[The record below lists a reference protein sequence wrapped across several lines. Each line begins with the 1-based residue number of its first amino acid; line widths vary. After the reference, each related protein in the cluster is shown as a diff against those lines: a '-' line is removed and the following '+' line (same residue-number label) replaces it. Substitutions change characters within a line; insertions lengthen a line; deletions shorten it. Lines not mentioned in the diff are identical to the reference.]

1 MQDLKGRPTAK
12 EVAQGFFIS
21 LASDK
26 ELIDA
31 EKTLILDHGI
41 DENKYRWETRYL
53 SVAATEY
60 AFYSLREGK
69 FSARARAVREEYWT
83 LWKEFQSKDEESAFV
98 VAQCRARLEL
108 YAPAIDKDAS
118 GAWGAFAA
126 HEFARQFGSVSDMV
140 LLLLENAGIAVFDGT
155 LYAVTEM
162 LGKLDVEI

>member
-26 ELIDA
+26 ELIDV
-31 EKTLILDHGI
+31 EKTLIRDHGI

-69 FSARARAVREEYWT
+69 FSARARAVRQEYWT
-83 LWKEFQSKDEESAFV
+83 LWKEFQTKDKESAFV
-98 VAQCRARLEL
+98 VAQCQARLKL
-108 YAPAIDKDAS
+108 YAPAIDRDATE
-118 GAWGAFAA
+118 AWGGFAA
-126 HEFARQFGSVSDMV
+126 GEFARQFGSVSDIV
-140 LLLLENAGIAVFDGT
+140 LLQLQMAGLLVFDGT
-155 LYAVTEM
+155 FYAVTEM
-162 LGKLDVEI
+162 LGTLDVEI